1 VTPARPTFGLERF
14 PDGTREIVYAKDQP
28 EYIPLTTYHQPD
40 GTVVT
45 CWMPDEDEL
54 RALLSGEPLVIE
66 VLTFNTPLQPLR
78 VYVPQG
84 EQ

>member
-1 VTPARPTFGLERF
+1 MTPTKPTFGLERF
-14 PDGTREIVYAKDQP
+14 PAGTREVIKGEGQP
-28 EYIPLTTYHQPD
+28 EYVPLPTYHQPD

-54 RALLSGEPLVIE
+54 RALLSGEPLIVE
-66 VLTFNTPLQPLR
+66 VLTFNGPLQPLR
-78 VYVPQG
+78 VYVPQR